1 MNLIIIKNAVQN
13 RFNTFLDVKSRERDI
28 VYKRAIYYKLAK
40 EFTKEPL
47 YKIGQEVNK
56 DHATVIHGL
65 KTFDNIIDNF
75 WEKDYFNIYLD
86 LKKHIKNKMTLEI
99 KRKDPNNYY
108 KDKYRIKLLQNKKLY
123 NYNRECIDML
133 ERMGNKY
140 TDSLKTKLKSI
151 INDKSKQYRDK
162 GQS

>member
-1 MNLIIIKNAVQN
+1 MNLTVIKNAVQY
-13 RFNTFLDVKSRERDI
+13 RFNTFIDTKSRERNL

-47 YKIGQEVNK
+47 HAIGQEVNK

-86 LKKHIKNKMTLEI
+86 LKKHIKNKITLEM
-99 KRKDPNNYY
+99 KQRDPNNYY
-108 KDKYRIKLLQNKKLY
+108 KNKYRVKLLQNRKLY
-123 NYNRECIDML
+123 SYTKECIDML

-140 TDSLKTKLKSI
+140 HSSLKNKLNLIAS
-151 INDKSKQYRDK
+151 DKNENYNEKRE
-162 GQS
+162 G

>member
-65 KTFDNIIDNF
+65 KTFDNIIDLSL
-75 WEKDYFNIYLD
+75 I
-86 LKKHIKNKMTLEI
+86 HI
-99 KRKDPNNYY
+99 
-108 KDKYRIKLLQNKKLY
+108 
-123 NYNRECIDML
+123 
-133 ERMGNKY
+133 
-140 TDSLKTKLKSI
+140 
-151 INDKSKQYRDK
+151 
-162 GQS
+162 